1 MAPKFFNRDDKT
13 SYVNLLG
20 GDILIVIDIL
30 YSLNFYC
37 LKFVKIEYHF
47 APSWNC
53 NLSLLLGEVV
63 CS

>member
-47 APSWNC
+47 APS
-53 NLSLLLGEVV
+53 
-63 CS
+63 